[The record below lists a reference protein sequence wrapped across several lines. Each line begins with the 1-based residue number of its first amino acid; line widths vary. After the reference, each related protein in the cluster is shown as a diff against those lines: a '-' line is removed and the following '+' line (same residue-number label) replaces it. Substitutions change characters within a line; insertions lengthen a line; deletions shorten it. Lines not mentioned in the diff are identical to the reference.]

1 MIRDIRNL
9 FEYEEEDSYKAIR
22 VVNFWSNN
30 YFEYESNGDRNKA
43 LSVEEYLNKVRPYLK
58 DIINNFKNCEAWV
71 RA

>member
-9 FEYEEEDSYKAIR
+9 FEYEGEDSYKAIR

-58 DIINNFKNCEAWV
+58 DIINNFKNCETWV